1 VATARQEATLW
12 RVADARKLVG
22 QAQGILMERF
32 DLDADRA
39 FALLRRYS
47 QDTMLPGVDLPEV
60 ILEVMSW
67 VPELA
72 EAFTAVSAC
81 W

>member
-1 VATARQEATLW
+1 VKAVEEPPSLVDLCNRTTA
-12 RVADARKLVG
+12 
-22 QAQGILMERF
+22 
-32 DLDADRA
+32 
-39 FALLRRYS
+39 
-47 QDTMLPGVDLPEV
+47 MLPGVDLPEV

>member
-1 VATARQEATLW
+1 VATAREEATLW

-39 FALLRRYS
+39 FALLRCYS
-47 QDTMLPGVDLPEV
+47 QDTTAKLRDVARDLIATRKLPAD
-60 ILEVMSW
+60 
-67 VPELA
+67 
-72 EAFTAVSAC
+72 
-81 W
+81 